1 MEIDNIP
8 LDVNDPAVTDPLRI
22 IRHKITRLL
31 AKREHSV
38 AEIQQKLGQQELN
51 NEDVNAV
58 LAQFIAKDIQS
69 DARFTFHFVR
79 NCMAKGQGL
88 SRIKQA
94 LYPHD
99 IHEAMLS
106 EALAELQPD
115 WYELAYEVKCKKYS
129 AMRETDWTLK
139 QKQMRF
145 LQYRGFSQ
153 DEINYAINHED

>member
-1 MEIDNIP
+1 MDIDNIP
-8 LDVNDPAVTDPLRI
+8 IQQDNPQRI

-31 AKREHSV
+31 AKREHSY
-38 AEIQQKLGQQELN
+38 AELLQKLE
-51 NEDVNAV
+51 V
-58 LAQFIAKDIQS
+58 LALPEHDVTHVLQQFVAKDIQS

-94 LYPHD
+94 LYPHQID
-99 IHEAMLS
+99 ESMLN

-115 WYELAYEVKCKKYS
+115 WFALAYQVKCKKY
-129 AMRETDWTLK
+129 AVYPETDWTLK

-145 LQYRGFSQ
+145 LQYRGFNQEQISHAVDYQ
-153 DEINYAINHED
+153 ENF